1 MIQLPRFD
9 VSRRGQTGQFTEEV
23 ERRFADAIKH
33 LEVPACRPC
42 MGDGRL
48 GHRWREVSR
57 MFPIKHMENI

>member
-33 LEVPACRPC
+33 LEVPACRVWE
-42 MGDGRL
+42 MAVWAIDGVRF
-48 GHRWREVSR
+48 HVC
-57 MFPIKHMENI
+57 FP